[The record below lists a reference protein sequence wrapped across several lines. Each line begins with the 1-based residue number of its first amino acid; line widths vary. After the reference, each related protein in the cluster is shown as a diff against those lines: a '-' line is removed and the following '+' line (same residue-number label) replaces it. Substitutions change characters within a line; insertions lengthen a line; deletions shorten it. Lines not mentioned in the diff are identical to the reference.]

1 MAEKTLHFPDDRRYA
16 ESDEWVQL
24 NGSVARVGITDYA
37 QTELS
42 DIVFVEFPD
51 VGAQVET
58 DQGFGVVESVKAVS
72 DLFAPVSGEI
82 VEINGDLEEHP
93 EWVNEDPYG
102 SGWIVAIAPSN
113 PDEVDGLMTAE
124 KYRAYVESREQK

>member
-1 MAEKTLHFPDDRRYA
+1 MTKKPLHFPDDHRYS
-16 ESDEWVQL
+16 ESDEWVRL
-24 NGSVARVGITDYA
+24 DGGVARIGLTDYA

-51 VGAQVET
+51 VGARVEA
-58 DQGFGVVESVKAVS
+58 DQCFGVVESVKAVS

-102 SGWIVAIAPSN
+102 SGWIVGIAPSDPN
-113 PDEVDGLMTAE
+113 KVDGLMTAE
-124 KYRAYVESREQK
+124 KYRAYVESQDRK

>member
-1 MAEKTLHFPDDRRYA
+1 MAERTLHFPDDRRYA
-16 ESDEWVQL
+16 ESHEWVRL
-24 NGSVARVGITDYA
+24 DGAVARVGLTDYA

-51 VGAQVET
+51 VGAQVEA
-58 DQGFGVVESVKAVS
+58 DQCFGVVESVKAVS

-102 SGWIVAIAPSN
+102 SGWIVAIAPSDPN
-113 PDEVDGLMTAE
+113 KVDGLMTAE
-124 KYRAYVESREQK
+124 KYRAYVESQDRK